1 MTPSIQATYGW
12 STGGCVYAG
21 LGGGGCIGAKQPARF
36 RPMDA
41 YVSTRGA
48 GPVPFAHALLR
59 GLAPDGG
66 LYVPAEPPELG
77 RDTPPVGS
85 TFADTARWAAPRLLP
100 DTMEP
105 AVLQRVVSGALD
117 LPMPLVEVEK
127 DTFVLELFHGPSL
140 AFKDVGARFMARA
153 MAAVAA
159 PGANHTVLVA
169 TSGDTGGAVAS
180 AFHGLAG
187 YRVVVLFPRDGISER
202 QRQQMTT
209 LGGNVVAVSVD
220 GTFDDCQRLAKGAF
234 ADPALRD
241 ACALTSANSINIG
254 RLLPQ
259 AFYYIHAA
267 SVLGWSRSPA
277 TFVVPSGNLGNLC
290 AGLLALRAGMPAR
303 GFVAATNRNRAF
315 VDYVE
320 LGTIAPRPSVPTLS
334 NAMDV
339 GDPSNLERIRWLYG
353 NDVAR
358 LRADVR
364 VHSVDDDA
372 TRECIRRV
380 HAETGYVL
388 DPHGAVAWQAMVR
401 ARGPKSGPWVVL
413 ATAHPWKFPE
423 VVERVTGH
431 AIATPVGME
440 ARLSRPEHATP
451 IPADAAA
458 LAALLLDSGHP

>member
-1 MTPSIQATYGW
+1 
-12 STGGCVYAG
+12 
-21 LGGGGCIGAKQPARF
+21 
-36 RPMDA
+36 MDA
-41 YVSTRGA
+41 YLSTRGA
-48 GPVPFAHALLR
+48 GPVPFAQALLR

-66 LYVPAEPPELG
+66 LYVPATPPELG
-77 RDTPPVGS
+77 VGEPPAGG
-85 TFADTARWAAPRLLP
+85 TFADTARWAAARLLP
-100 DTMEP
+100 GAMEP
-105 AVLQRVVSGALD
+105 EVLERVVAEALD
-117 LPMPLVEVEK
+117 FSMPLVEVEK

-153 MAAVAA
+153 MAAIAA
-159 PGANHTVLVA
+159 PGPTHTVLVA

-202 QRQQMTT
+202 QRKQMTT
-209 LGGNVVAVSVD
+209 LGGNVVALSVD

-234 ADPALRD
+234 ADPALRE

-259 AFYYIHAA
+259 AFYYLHAA
-267 SVLGWSRSPA
+267 SGLGWSRAPA

-303 GFVAATNRNRAF
+303 GFVAATNRNRTF

-320 LGTIAPRPSVPTLS
+320 RGTVAPRPSVRTIS

-339 GDPSNLERIRWLYG
+339 GDPSNLERVRWLYG
-353 NDVAR
+353 DDAAR
-358 LRADVR
+358 LRAH
-364 VHSVDDDA
+364 VHPLWVDDDA

-380 HAETGYVL
+380 HGETGYVL
-388 DPHGAVAWQAMVR
+388 DPHGAVGWQAMVR
-401 ARGPKSGPWVVL
+401 ARGAESGPWVVL

-431 AIATPVGME
+431 RIAAPEGME
-440 ARLSRPEHATP
+440 ARLSGPEHATP
-451 IPADAAA
+451 LPADGAA
-458 LAALLLDSGHP
+458 LAALLLDSGSP

>member
-1 MTPSIQATYGW
+1 
-12 STGGCVYAG
+12 
-21 LGGGGCIGAKQPARF
+21 
-36 RPMDA
+36 MDA
-41 YVSTRGA
+41 YLSTRGA
-48 GPVPFAHALLR
+48 APVPFAQALLR

-66 LYVPAEPPELG
+66 LYVPAAPPELG
-77 RDTPPVGS
+77 VGDPPSGG
-85 TFADTARWAAPRLLP
+85 TFADTARWAAARLLP
-100 DTMEP
+100 GAMEP
-105 AVLQRVVSGALD
+105 TVLERVVAEALD
-117 LPMPLVEVEK
+117 FPMPLVEVAK
-127 DTFVLELFHGPSL
+127 DIFVLELFHGPSL

-159 PGANHTVLVA
+159 PGPTHTVLVA

-202 QRQQMTT
+202 QRKQMTT

-234 ADPALRD
+234 ADPELRE

-259 AFYYIHAA
+259 AFYYLHAA
-267 SVLGWSRSPA
+267 SELGWSRAPA

-315 VDYVE
+315 VDYME
-320 LGTIAPRPSVPTLS
+320 HGTVAPRPSVRTIS

-339 GDPSNLERIRWLYG
+339 GDPSNLERVRWLYG
-353 NDVAR
+353 DDVAR
-358 LRADVR
+358 LRAHVR
-364 VHSVDDDA
+364 AHWVDDDA

-388 DPHGAVAWQAMVR
+388 DPHGAVGWQAMVH
-401 ARGPKSGPWVVL
+401 ARGAGSGPWVVL

-431 AIATPVGME
+431 GIAAPEGMHARLTGPERATP
-440 ARLSRPEHATP
+440 L
-451 IPADAAA
+451 PADGAA
-458 LAALLLDSGHP
+458 LAALLLDSGRP

>member
-1 MTPSIQATYGW
+1 MNA
-12 STGGCVYAG
+12 C
-21 LGGGGCIGAKQPARF
+21 
-36 RPMDA
+36 
-41 YVSTRGA
+41 VSTRGA
-48 GPVPFAHALLR
+48 GPVTFAQALLQ

-66 LYVPAEPPELG
+66 LYVPAVPPELG
-77 RDTPPVGS
+77 ADAPPAGATFRDTAG
-85 TFADTARWAAPRLLP
+85 WAAARLLP
-100 DTMEP
+100 GAMEP
-105 AVLQRVVSGALD
+105 AVLDRVVSEALD
-117 LPMPLVEVEK
+117 FPMPLVEVEP

-153 MAAVAA
+153 MAALGA
-159 PGANHTVLVA
+159 PGPLRTVLVA

-180 AFHGLAG
+180 AFHGVAG

-202 QRQQMTT
+202 QRKQMTT

-220 GTFDDCQRLAKGAF
+220 GTFDDCQRLAKRAF
-234 ADPALRD
+234 ADPALRE
-241 ACALTSANSINIG
+241 ACALTSANSINVG

-259 AFYYIHAA
+259 TFYYLHAA
-267 SVLGWSRSPA
+267 AALGWKRSPA

-303 GFVAATNRNRAF
+303 GFVAATNRNRVF

-320 LGTIAPRPSVPTLS
+320 HGTASPRPSVPTLS

-339 GDPSNLERIRWLYG
+339 GDPSNLERIRWMYG
-353 NDVAR
+353 DDVAR

-372 TRECIRRV
+372 TRERIRRV

-388 DPHGAVAWQAMVR
+388 DPHGAVGWQAMVR
-401 ARGPKSGPWVVL
+401 TRGATPGPWVVL

-423 VVERVTGH
+423 VVESVTGCGV
-431 AIATPVGME
+431 ATPEGMAAHLAGPE
-440 ARLSRPEHATP
+440 RARQ
-451 IPADAAA
+451 IPADERA
-458 LAALLLDSGHP
+458 LAALLLDEGGP